1 MGCPVVTIITGIIA
15 VADLRIII
23 GDPTLDEI
31 EVGWMSNDMLCNII
45 QEHADAL
52 VEETD
57 HIIGS
62 LVMEGRSPGPPEVF
76 EFVSFIDANST
87 NHPNIANAVVAATNY
102 PWATFSY
109 SIADGATLNF
119 DPDFLRTVQTSP
131 VGVVRNR
138 FTLQDREIFWVPN
151 NLAIEIYLPNLILLR
166 NFHASGE
173 MIRRTNESIKQDA
186 FRTLQRR
193 IAEGARQE
201 GTLFETDRQ
210 LGELDEFIS

>member
-1 MGCPVVTIITGIIA
+1 MSCPVVTIITGIIA
-15 VADLRIII
+15 VADLRIIM
-23 GDPTLDEI
+23 GDPTLDQAEI
-31 EVGWMSNDMLCNII
+31 GWMSNDMLCNII
-45 QEHADAL
+45 QEHHDAL

-76 EFVSFIDANST
+76 EVVAFTDANST

-102 PWATFSY
+102 PWSTFAY
-109 SIADGATLNF
+109 VTTTGATLDF
-119 DPDFLRTVQTSP
+119 DPGFLRTVKTSP

-138 FTLQDREIFWVPN
+138 FTLQDREIFWIPDG
-151 NLAIEIYLPNLILLR
+151 LAIEIYLPNLTLLR

-186 FRTLQRR
+186 FRALQRR

-210 LGELDEFIS
+210 LGELDEFIQ